1 MFAHF
6 LPQST
11 EQGVY
16 LGMKILLK
24 RIFYLGIIALVL
36 VTVVYWVMHYNQE
49 NSLMDDTAR
58 KDAPGEFVT
67 LTHGI
72 THYKLSGP
80 EQGIPVVFI
89 HGGGI
94 TGMEVWNK
102 NISYLEEKGYH
113 VLAYDLY
120 GRGYSDRPKIVY
132 TPELLYQQ
140 LSELLDTLNFPSSL
154 HIVSMSL
161 GSMVATEFASKSNR
175 HIISLTLI
183 DPALTGDYRPNPLLK
198 IPLLSDLLL
207 TLYWYPQ
214 AIENQRKEFVNQPLF
229 DLYSKRLHH
238 FMRFKGYKHVNYST
252 WMNTLMENK
261 LPLLSQIPDHKVM
274 LIYGEKDPYF
284 PAGNLVVYKEEYPT
298 LRTIEIEQTGHMPH
312 YEKPE
317 EVNAWIEQFTQWT
330 ALTEP
335 STLSV
340 TNNDPSLCHGSSV
353 RLRFAE
359 GLPTYRW
366 LFNEKVIE
374 EATGFQYNAT
384 EAGTYML
391 SYKRMDDTT
400 WYFTKPLMVTSRAG
414 TLVKPML
421 RHTGSL
427 YLPITFQGI
436 NNEIILNGPTGYT
449 RYYWYKNT
457 LHEPF
462 DVTGNPSHLI
472 SNGTGK
478 AEHAGVY
485 YLKVLQ
491 PNNCISLPSNS
502 IAVTWQPTGEDKKP
516 KAPVMRKL
524 SSSAISISWEAIP
537 DTKVYEVWRF
547 RFESLGIPLESW
559 KLITTVE
566 GNLHTH
572 TDTNLKPGGSYR
584 YIVRV
589 VQKNGQTIFSS
600 EPIETCKLD

>member
-1 MFAHF
+1 
-6 LPQST
+6 
-11 EQGVY
+11 
-16 LGMKILLK
+16 
-24 RIFYLGIIALVL
+24 
-36 VTVVYWVMHYNQE
+36 
-49 NSLMDDTAR
+49 
-58 KDAPGEFVT
+58 
-67 LTHGI
+67 
-72 THYKLSGP
+72 
-80 EQGIPVVFI
+80 VFI

-94 TGMEVWNK
+94 TGMEVWSK
-102 NISYLEEKGYH
+102 NLSYLEDKGYR

-120 GRGYSDRPKIVY
+120 GRGFSDRPEIPY

-154 HIVSMSL
+154 HMVSMSL
-161 GSMVATEFASKSNR
+161 GSLVAVEFAGKSKR

-261 LPLLSQIPDHKVM
+261 LSLLSQIPAHRVM

-284 PAGNLVVYKEEYPT
+284 PTGNLALYKEQYPS
-298 LRTIEIEQTGHMPH
+298 LRITEIEQTGHMPH
-312 YEKPE
+312 YEKPD

-330 ALTEP
+330 MLAEP
-335 STLSV
+335 TTLSI
-340 TNNDPSLCHGSSV
+340 TNNDHSLCHGSSI
-353 RLRFAE
+353 RLSFAE
-359 GLPTYRW
+359 GLPAYRW
-366 LFNEKVIE
+366 LFNQKVIE
-374 EATGFQYNAT
+374 GAIGCEYNAT

-391 SYKRMDDTT
+391 SYKRTNDTT
-400 WYFTKPLMVTSRAG
+400 WYFTIPLLVTSRAG
-414 TLVKPML
+414 TLIKPIL

-427 YLPITFQGI
+427 YLPISFQGI
-436 NNEIILNGPTGYT
+436 NNEISLNGPPGYK

-462 DVTGNPSHLI
+462 DVTDNPSHVI
-472 SNGTGK
+472 SHGTGK
-478 AEHAGVY
+478 PEHAGTY

-502 IAVTWQPTGEDKKP
+502 IAVTWQNPANISKP
-516 KAPVMRKL
+516 KAPVMRPISSTEIAL
-524 SSSAISISWEAIP
+524 SWDNIP
-537 DTKVYEVWRF
+537 EIKSTEIWRF
-547 RFESLGIPLESW
+547 RFEKGGYSIENW
-559 KLITTVE
+559 KLIETVPAKTTSYIDS
-566 GNLHTH
+566 NLQP
-572 TDTNLKPGGSYR
+572 KASYR
-584 YIVRV
+584 YVIRCILH
-589 VQKNGQTIFSS
+589 NGQSVFSV
-600 EPIETCKLD
+600 EPDVIVKTS

>member
-1 MFAHF
+1 
-6 LPQST
+6 
-11 EQGVY
+11 
-16 LGMKILLK
+16 MKSLLK
-24 RIFYLGIIALVL
+24 RIFYLGIIAVVLLV
-36 VTVVYWVMHYNQE
+36 VVYAVMHYNQE
-49 NSLMDDTAR
+49 SNLMDDAAR
-58 KDAPGEFVT
+58 KDAPGKFVT

-72 THYKLSGP
+72 THYTLTGP
-80 EQGIPVVFI
+80 EQGVPVVLI

-94 TGMEVWNK
+94 TGLEVWNK
-102 NISYLEEKGYH
+102 NISHLEEKGYR

-120 GRGYSDRPKIVY
+120 GRGYSDRPEIPY

-140 LSELLDTLNFPSSL
+140 LSELLDTLNFPSAI

-161 GSMVATEFASKSNR
+161 GSVVATEFASKSKR

-229 DLYSKRLHH
+229 DLYSKRLHY
-238 FMRFKGYKHVNYST
+238 FMQFKGYKHVNYST

-261 LPLLSQIPDHKVM
+261 LSLLSQIPAHRVM

-284 PAGNLVVYKEEYPT
+284 PTGNLALYKAQYPT
-298 LRTIEIEQTGHMPH
+298 LRITEIEQTGHMPH
-312 YEKPE
+312 FEKPE
-317 EVNAWIEQFTQWT
+317 EVNTLLEQFMRWT
-330 ALTEP
+330 ALAEP
-335 STLSV
+335 TTLSV

-374 EATGFQYNAT
+374 DATGFQYNAT
-384 EAGTYML
+384 EAGTYVL

-400 WYFTKPLMVTSRAG
+400 WYFTKPLLVTSRAG
-414 TLVKPML
+414 ALVKPAL

-427 YLPITFQGI
+427 HLPITFQGI
-436 NNEIILNGPTGYT
+436 NNEIVLTGPSGYT
-449 RYYWYKNT
+449 RYYWYKNN
-457 LHEPF
+457 LPEPF
-462 DVTGNPSHLI
+462 DVTGNPTHPI

-478 AEHAGVY
+478 VEHAGTY

-502 IAVTWQPTGEDKKP
+502 IAVTWQSTGEVKKP
-516 KAPVMRKL
+516 KAPAMRKL
-524 SSSAISISWEAIP
+524 SSSEIAVSWEAIP
-537 DTKVYEVWRF
+537 ETKVYEVWRF
-547 RFESLGIPLESW
+547 RFESPGLPLESW
-559 KLITTVE
+559 RLITTVE
-566 GNLHTH
+566 GNLHVY
-572 TDTNLKPGGSYR
+572 TDTNLSKGGSYR
-584 YIVRV
+584 YIVRAV
-589 VQKNGQTIFSS
+589 GKNGQTVFSS